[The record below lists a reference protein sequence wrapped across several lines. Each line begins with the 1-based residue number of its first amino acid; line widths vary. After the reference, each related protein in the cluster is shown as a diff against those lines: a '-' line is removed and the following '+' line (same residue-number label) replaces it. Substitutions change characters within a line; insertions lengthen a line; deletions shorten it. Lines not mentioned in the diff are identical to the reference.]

1 MSSGDAVEHAA
12 ASKSLRELCT
22 KKSLTAQAAIDFLD
36 SLEPSILSAVV
47 NGANSNGK
55 APLHYAAQLRQGGDS
70 AALCAA
76 LIERRADVNVA
87 TRRGYTPLLFA
98 AGRGNSDALRA
109 LLAGGADPRVTAAN
123 GDSAA
128 SCGGAQYLDD
138 VALDLLRK
146 VQDAPGPWRDFRKSD
161 DALAAQQEY
170 EKKSLAHLC
179 GTVSGRLGDGS
190 AGPGAAGGDAEQVA
204 RFQTEHVIQTLVAA
218 ARADQPEQVAD
229 ILVRS
234 ALTEKFALRA
244 ALHLVMTYDVQP
256 DVNAASAALV
266 LLRAVCEAQLSAA
279 LARRQD
285 IKRQRGMI
293 VRIIVG
299 AYLVEL
305 RNSEAADTLS
315 VEEILR
321 AVEGDV
327 LLAFEVFR
335 LRAAGDFS
343 DVEVVAV
350 QALWPV
356 AFDIARARSG
366 FALELAWA
374 IVGRQQCAGRQ
385 RQFAACRL
393 FVLILRWVG
402 TMQAIGADGSELI
415 REVVHFIK
423 SERRVRDMLDI
434 VDDLEISDEHRDAL
448 RAALIGAAEPMV
460 KLPASPSVPLCSDCP
475 IFQLGSEPVWI
486 ADEPSL
492 RGVEA
497 SLKALRQGAAELRI
511 GLDSEWCDRSDCEHG
526 LSIVQLAVAGHVWV
540 VDVCAVAAAFGALL
554 DRLLRGGSVAL
565 LGFSFGQDALRLAA
579 LLTLGGA
586 TGGVRALA
594 QRITGCVHDLQLA
607 AAKLEAFR
615 GRGGPPSLK
624 IVAEAVLGKSLD
636 KRLQCSDWDRRPL
649 TEAQLRYAA
658 ADAEVLLHI
667 DEALRCQSP

>member
-70 AALCAA
+70 AALCAG

-393 FVLILRWVG
+393 FVLLLRWIG
-402 TMQAIGADGSELI
+402 TMEAIGADGSELI
-415 REVVHFIK
+415 REVVHFVK
-423 SERRVRDMLDI
+423 SERRVCDMVDI

-460 KLPASPSVPLCSDCP
+460 KLSTSPSVPSCS
-475 IFQLGSEPVWI
+475 
-486 ADEPSL
+486 DEPSL

-511 GLDSEWCDRSDCEHG
+511 GLDSEWGDRSDCEHG

-554 DRLLRGGSVAL
+554 DRLLTGGSVAL

-624 IVAEAVLGKSLD
+624 IVAEAVLGKTLD

-667 DEALRCQSP
+667 DEALRCKSP